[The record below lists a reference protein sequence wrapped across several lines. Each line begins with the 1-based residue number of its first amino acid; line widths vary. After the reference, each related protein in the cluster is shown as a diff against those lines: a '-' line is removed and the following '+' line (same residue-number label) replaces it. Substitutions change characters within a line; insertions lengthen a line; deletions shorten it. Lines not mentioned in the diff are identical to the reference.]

1 MNKQEKTS
9 LTLPSVGG
17 LVLFQPCSVL
27 IPLMLPLVHLWAAR
41 PVPLFQQSL
50 QSRSPLKT
58 HQCCCFLSRTLLGI
72 VEFLNGILR
81 SDRYFRLWDMYC
93 SPRPTLTDYR
103 KNKTNQDK
111 KQRSRKHAEG
121 PAVTVVHKTCKQ
133 TSAVSRDVTKIS
145 SCQVN
150 TTDRW
155 GIKQLLPK

>member
-9 LTLPSVGG
+9 LTLPSVGE
-17 LVLFQPCSVL
+17 LVLFHPCLVL
-27 IPLMLPLVHLWAAR
+27 IPLMLPLFHWVAR
-41 PVPLFQQSL
+41 LFSLFQQSL

-58 HQCCCFLSRTLLGI
+58 HQCCCFLSRPLLGI

-103 KNKTNQDK
+103 KIKTNQDK

-150 TTDRW
+150 TTGRW